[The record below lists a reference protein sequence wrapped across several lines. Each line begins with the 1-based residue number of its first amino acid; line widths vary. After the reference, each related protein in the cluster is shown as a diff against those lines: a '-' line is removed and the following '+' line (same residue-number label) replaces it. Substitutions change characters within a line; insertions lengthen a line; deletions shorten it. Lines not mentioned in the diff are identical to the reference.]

1 MNELDRIRLITVNFS
16 TLQGLKMVPLGLLLT
31 VISVWAN
38 YGTGTWRRAVI
49 FPGTCVVVA
58 FFLYLIASWYY
69 ARFYGTVRPTA
80 AMRRSQVIRGLLGG
94 LVGLLA
100 FLADITYKLPIS
112 FIGLVFGLASLVE
125 NIWIARQTGVRI
137 EAVSFGVAALLAVL
151 SLLPLA
157 GVDWWRPL
165 GMRSLLFG
173 ICVITGVLFIAQ
185 GIWEHTRL
193 VRLLPVSGEAN
204 HEQRV

>member
-31 VISVWAN
+31 VISIWGN
-38 YGTGTWRRAVI
+38 YGTGTWRREVI

-58 FFLYLIASWYY
+58 FFLYLLASWYY
-69 ARFYGTVRPTA
+69 ARFYGTVRPTT

-100 FLADITYKLPIS
+100 FLADITYKFPVS

-125 NIWIARQTGVRI
+125 NLWISKQTGIKI
-137 EAVSFGVAALLAVL
+137 EPVSIAVAALLAVL
-151 SLLPLA
+151 SLLPLV
-157 GVDWWRPL
+157 GVNWWQPL
-165 GMRSLLFG
+165 GIRSQLFG
-173 ICVITGVLFIAQ
+173 ICVLTGILFIAQ
-185 GIWEHTRL
+185 GIWEHNRL
-193 VRLLPVSGEAN
+193 VKLLPRSQEAG
-204 HEQRV
+204 HGQRV

>member
-49 FPGTCVVVA
+49 FPGTCLVVA
-58 FFLYLIASWYY
+58 FFLYLLASWYY
-69 ARFYGTVRPTA
+69 ARFYGTVRPTT

-94 LVGLLA
+94 LIGLAA
-100 FLADITYKLPIS
+100 FLVDANNTLPVS

-125 NIWIARQTGVRI
+125 NIWVSKQTGVRV
-137 EAVSFGVAALLAVL
+137 EAVSLGVAALLAVL
-151 SLLPLA
+151 SVLPLA
-157 GVDWWRPL
+157 GVEWWRPL
-165 GMRSLLFG
+165 GMRSLLLA
-173 ICVITGVLFIAQ
+173 ICVFTGVLFITL
-185 GIWEHTRL
+185 GIWEHIRL
-193 VRLLPVSGEAN
+193 VRLLPLPREAN